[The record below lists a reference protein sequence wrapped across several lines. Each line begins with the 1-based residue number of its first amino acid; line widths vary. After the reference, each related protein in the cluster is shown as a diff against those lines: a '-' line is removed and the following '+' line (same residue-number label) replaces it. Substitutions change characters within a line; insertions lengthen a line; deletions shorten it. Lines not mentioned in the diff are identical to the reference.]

1 MHQHLRIGAT
11 VVKLL
16 SMKRAATISGVL
28 FLAIACSS
36 STPQLNVNSPT
47 AHAVYEIKPQF
58 LAQELQSASNETP
71 AVCPADM
78 VEINGDFCPEIV
90 ENCINLD
97 KSVHNA
103 NGYVRC
109 LEFAPTKCISPDNKK
124 IHMHFCMDTYEWP
137 NKKDVK
143 PIVMVTWYDM
153 KKSCEDQDK
162 RLCVDNEWSLA
173 CEGPEILPYPYGL
186 KRDAMACNIDHPQR
200 PWFDAS
206 KSPMTP
212 DIVARLDQSV
222 PAGSMPACVSPYGVH
237 DMTGNADEWV
247 VNSNGHSANH
257 YPYFSGLKGGHWVIG
272 ARNRCR
278 PETDAHGPTTVFYE
292 IGGRCCKDIP

>member
-1 MHQHLRIGAT
+1 MDHFASRSRQTVGGSCRGSTDLMHQHLRIGAT

-78 VEINGDFCPEIV
+78 VEINGEFCPEIV

-162 RLCVDNEWSLA
+162 RLCVDNEWSPSL
-173 CEGPEILPYPYGL
+173 
-186 KRDAMACNIDHPQR
+186 
-200 PWFDAS
+200 
-206 KSPMTP
+206 
-212 DIVARLDQSV
+212 
-222 PAGSMPACVSPYGVH
+222 
-237 DMTGNADEWV
+237 
-247 VNSNGHSANH
+247 
-257 YPYFSGLKGGHWVIG
+257 
-272 ARNRCR
+272 
-278 PETDAHGPTTVFYE
+278 
-292 IGGRCCKDIP
+292 